1 VPATTRWCPR
11 SCGLPYPPAV
21 PARPTAA
28 QLEAARDRRLRDV
41 LRPGLAVVFCGIN
54 PSLYSAAVGHHFA
67 RPGNRF
73 WQALHDA
80 GFTDRLLA
88 PDEDATLPRY
98 GCGVTNLVPRAT
110 ASADELGRDELAAG
124 ARRLLAKLRRVRP
137 RCVAFLGVGAYR
149 DAFGRRDVRVGPQ
162 PETLAGA
169 QVWVLPNP
177 SGRTAGYQRAD
188 FARLFA
194 ALRHAAFPP
203 GAAGAPARCALS
215 GRASPATGAGG
226 PARAARAPGTRPPP
240 AREGAPGRRP
250 PRCRG
255 GR

>member
-1 VPATTRWCPR
+1 M
-11 SCGLPYPPAV
+11 

-28 QLEAARDRRLRDV
+28 ELEAARDRRLRDV

-73 WQALHDA
+73 WQALHDG

-88 PDEDATLPRY
+88 PDEDALLPRY

-110 ASADELGRDELAAG
+110 ASADELGREELAAG

-149 DAFGRRDVRVGPQ
+149 AAFGRRDARVGPQ
-162 PETLAGA
+162 GETLEGA
-169 QVWVLPNP
+169 AVWVLPNP
-177 SGRTAGYQRAD
+177 SGRTAAYQRAD
-188 FARLFA
+188 FARLFGDLHRSMFA
-194 ALRHAAFPP
+194 AHQVSVPAPDRRDARGRKPLPTTPP
-203 GAAGAPARCALS
+203 SGLPAE
-215 GRASPATGAGG
+215 
-226 PARAARAPGTRPPP
+226 RP
-240 AREGAPGRRP
+240 RRGRR
-250 PRCRG
+250 
-255 GR
+255 